1 MAKRES
7 NLINMALTLFV
18 ITAVS
23 STALGFMYQL
33 TKEPKAAAE
42 LAKQNFAIKAVSVT
56 DFDNNPSA
64 DTFTIESYDGG
75 ETLECYPATKNG
87 ELQSIA
93 VKTWTL
99 NGFSGLVRLMAGFDK
114 AGNIIGISVLEQKET
129 PGLGSKMTNA
139 EFKDQF
145 NGKNPGT
152 GILSVRKDGGE
163 VDAIT
168 AATISSR
175 AFTDAVNRAYQ
186 SLVMAG
192 KISMTN

>member
-1 MAKRES
+1 MAKKAS
-7 NLINMALTLFV
+7 TLINMALTLFV
-18 ITAVS
+18 ITATS
-23 STALGFMYQL
+23 SIALGFMYQL

-42 LAKQNFAIKAVSVT
+42 AAKQNFAIKAVSSA
-56 DFDNNPSA
+56 DYDNNPSA
-64 DTFTIESYDGG
+64 DAFTIDSYDGG
-75 ETLECYPATKNG
+75 EALECYPATKGG

-114 AGNIIGISVLEQKET
+114 TGNIIAISVLEQKET
-129 PGLGSKMTNA
+129 PGLGSKMTNS
-139 EFKDQF
+139 EFKNQF

-152 GILSVRKDGGE
+152 GTLSVKKDGGE

-175 AFTDAVNRAYQ
+175 AFTDAVNRAYK
-186 SLVMAG
+186 SLVNAG
-192 KISMTN
+192 KIEN